1 MGRANRDAA
10 NAGNIYAAGILAT
23 NDPDAPVQLDQ
34 LLGRVCQGCATRA
47 QSNEL
52 GSSDVRLTGKGTVI
66 GVLAA
71 GFSAAVVLSGC
82 GPTLTASAG
91 TAGADSE
98 ATIVVTPAADTT
110 NVDIANPVVVTAE
123 QGRLTTVTVTGD
135 AAALP
140 GSLNADG
147 TVWTSDPAAPM
158 TFGTTYR
165 VVAAAVDSEGR
176 PTEVS
181 NGFTTLT
188 PQNILA
194 PDVRYMDD
202 GATVGVGMPLVVSF
216 NEPVTNRKAVEEQL
230 KVTTSV
236 PVLGAWSWNDSGTR
250 VSFRPKDPWPANIQ
264 VVLNAD
270 LYGVKANDTTYGDSD
285 FTFTFNTGNSLIMNV
300 DAATHTMVV
309 MQNDQPIAT
318 YPITTGKPGFETR
331 EGVKVIS
338 GKEGTVIMDA
348 ATTGIPR
355 SSSEYYRLEVDY
367 SMRLTDSGEFIHAA
381 PWSVGSQG
389 NANVSHGCIG
399 MSNANAATL
408 YGMARPGDIVIV
420 TNTGRPTTLGNG
432 ITVWN
437 ETWDQWLAASTVG
450 AQTTGPIA

>member
-1 MGRANRDAA
+1 MRR
-10 NAGNIYAAGILAT
+10 T
-23 NDPDAPVQLDQ
+23 P
-34 LLGRVCQGCATRA
+34 
-47 QSNEL
+47 
-52 GSSDVRLTGKGTVI
+52 KGTVL
-66 GVLAA
+66 GVVAA
-71 GFSAAVVLSGC
+71 GFAATAVLSGC

-91 TAGADSE
+91 TAGADS
-98 ATIVVTPAADTT
+98 AASITTTPAANATD
-110 NVDIANPVVVTAE
+110 VDIASPVVVTAS

-135 AAALP
+135 AAAIP
-140 GSLNADG
+140 GTMNAEG
-147 TVWTSDPAAPM
+147 TVWTSDPAAPK
-158 TFGTTYR
+158 TFGTNYR

-176 PTEVS
+176 PVEVS

-188 PQNILA
+188 PANILA
-194 PDVRYMDD
+194 PDVRYMED

-236 PVLGAWSWNDSGTR
+236 PVAGAWSWNDGGTR
-250 VSFRPKDPWPANIQ
+250 VSFRPKDPWPANIK
-264 VVLNAD
+264 VVLNAN
-270 LYGVKANDTTYGDSD
+270 LYGVKANDTTYGDSN
-285 FTFTFNTGNSLIMNV
+285 FTFTFNTGDSLVMNV
-300 DAATHTMVV
+300 DAATHMMDVV
-309 MQNDQPIAT
+309 QNGASIAT
-318 YPITTGKPGFETR
+318 YPITTGKAGFETR

-348 ATTGIPR
+348 ATTGISQ
-355 SSSEYYRLEVDY
+355 SSSEYYRLTVEY

-389 NANVSHGCIG
+389 SANVSHGCIG
-399 MSNANAATL
+399 MSTGNAATL

-437 ETWDQWLAASTVG
+437 ETWDQWLANSTVG
-450 AQTTGPIA
+450 AQTTGPIV